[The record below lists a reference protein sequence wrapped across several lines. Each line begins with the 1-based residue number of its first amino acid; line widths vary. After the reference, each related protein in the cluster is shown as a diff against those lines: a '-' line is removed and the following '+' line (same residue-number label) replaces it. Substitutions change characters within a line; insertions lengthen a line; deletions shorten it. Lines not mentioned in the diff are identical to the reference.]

1 MASKDVN
8 EVVAENLR
16 YHMNQKR
23 ESESSLA
30 RSSGVAQTTI
40 GVYLNPERR
49 KVSASGKLPS
59 GKVSELALLSDA
71 LGIHVWELLID
82 APEQSRQM
90 IRDMVLVMTKPSET
104 PPQSMDPASKA
115 APKKLPPSDSRTQRK
130 AVNH

>member
-16 YHMNQKR
+16 HHMNRKNL
-23 ESESSLA
+23 SESALA
-30 RSSGVAQTTI
+30 RLSGVAQTTI

-59 GKVSELALLSDA
+59 GKVSELALLADA
-71 LGIHVWELLID
+71 LEIHVWELLID
-82 APEQSRQM
+82 ASEQSRNM
-90 IRDMVLVMTKPSET
+90 IRDMIVVMTKRA
-104 PPQSMDPASKA
+104 DPATSSTEPMGGA
-115 APKKLPPSDSRTQRK
+115 SSKKLPAPESRAHRK

>member
-16 YHMNQKR
+16 YHMGKKR

-30 RSSGVAQTTI
+30 RASGVAQTTI

-49 KVSASGKLPS
+49 KASATGKLPS

-90 IRDMVLVMTKPSET
+90 IRDMIVVMTKPTEAPN
-104 PPQSMDPASKA
+104 PPAEPPGGVAS
-115 APKKLPPSDSRTQRK
+115 KKLPTHDGRTQRK